1 MRGGEKVVEALCEL
15 FPQADIFTHVYD
27 PSAISETISRHKI
40 ETSFIQRLPGATK
53 HYGRYLP
60 LMPFAVESLDLQT
73 YDLVI
78 SSEAGPVK
86 AVITRPDALHVC
98 YCHSPMRYIWD
109 QYHEYRRNSG
119 LVTRWSMSILAPFLR
134 IWDTASASRVD
145 HFITNSHFVA
155 KRVKKYYGR
164 DAMVIPPPVSTV
176 DFKIVEQPG
185 DFFLCFGQLVFYKR
199 VDIAIQAFNKSGR
212 RLIVV
217 GQGEQEAALRK
228 IAGPNIIFMG
238 RQPDDKIR
246 DLLSQCRALIFPG
259 VEDFGI
265 VPLEAM
271 ASGRP
276 VIAYAAGGALE
287 TVVDGKTGIL
297 FTPQTGEGL
306 EAALARFDHI
316 EGEFDPIMLQQHAR
330 KFDKSLFKSR
340 IQAFIDAHM
349 PEKTAA
355 ANLE

>member
-27 PSAISETISRHKI
+27 PAAISATISRHNIK
-40 ETSFIQRLPGATK
+40 TSFIQNLPGAVK

-60 LMPFAVESLDLQT
+60 LMPFALESLDLQE

-78 SSEAGPVK
+78 SSEAGPAK
-86 AVITRPDALHVC
+86 AVITRPDALHIC

-119 LVTRWSMSILAPFLR
+119 LITRWSMSVLAPLLR

-155 KRVKKYYGR
+155 GRVRKYYGR
-164 DAMVIPPPVSTV
+164 DATVIPPPLSTTH
-176 DFKIVEQPG
+176 FTIAEQPG

-199 VDIAIQAFNKSGR
+199 VDIAIHAFNKSGR
-212 RLIVV
+212 RLVVV
-217 GQGEQEAALRK
+217 GQGDGEASLRK
-228 IAGPNIIFMG
+228 IAGPSITFMG

-246 DLLSQCRALIFPG
+246 ELLSQCRALVFPG

-276 VIAYAAGGALE
+276 VIAYGAGGALE

-297 FTPQTGEGL
+297 FTPQTAEGL
-306 EAALARFDHI
+306 EAALTRFDRI
-316 EGEFDPIMLQQHAR
+316 EASFNPLTLQHHAAQ
-330 KFDKSLFKSR
+330 FDKSIFKSR
-340 IQAFIDAHM
+340 IRAFIDACV
-349 PEKTAA
+349 PKQITAMA
-355 ANLE
+355 P